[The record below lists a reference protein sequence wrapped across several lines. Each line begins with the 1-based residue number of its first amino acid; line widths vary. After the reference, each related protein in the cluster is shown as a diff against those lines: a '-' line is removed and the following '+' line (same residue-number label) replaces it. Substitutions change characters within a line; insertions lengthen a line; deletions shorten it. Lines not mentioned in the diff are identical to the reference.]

1 MKLRPYHFWLFLF
14 GLIYYLILPA
24 FVIASRIWK
33 EYPGIDLLYSYYK
46 DEYLLGYFFLVLIIT
61 IPFFIGAYLP
71 YCDYREQSSPVQQ
84 IIIGSRSLFIITLPM
99 FFYSQYVIWTNR
111 SYMFQGYL
119 ADIEAP
125 FIGTIATINMIF
137 LFVFLYN
144 KNGEYSS
151 KTDVILTLILLELC
165 VVSLGL
171 GTRMY
176 VLVSLFSVLIYLL
189 DKQAIALKKM
199 MLGLS
204 VIIVFLMAVGIW
216 RLGDTDITLDQLIY
230 IGIAE
235 PTFTWISAISMY
247 DLNELPLIA
256 FPYNFISSFINFIPS
271 SVLSDKSE
279 LISDL
284 SLNYDAPL
292 GATNILLSLIANFGV
307 LGSMIALFCLG
318 FFLSLIRLHWQTAF
332 GLSYYYC
339 VCGIIPFQLFR
350 DDMGIVN
357 KQIFSNLLFVPM
369 IIFFIHRFFVGYK
382 IQSMSLE

>member
-1 MKLRPYHFWLFLF
+1 M
-14 GLIYYLILPA
+14 
-24 FVIASRIWK
+24 
-33 EYPGIDLLYSYYK
+33 
-46 DEYLLGYFFLVLIIT
+46 
-61 IPFFIGAYLP
+61 
-71 YCDYREQSSPVQQ
+71 
-84 IIIGSRSLFIITLPM
+84 
-99 FFYSQYVIWTNR
+99 
-111 SYMFQGYL
+111 
-119 ADIEAP
+119 
-125 FIGTIATINMIF
+125 
-137 LFVFLYN
+137 
-144 KNGEYSS
+144 
-151 KTDVILTLILLELC
+151 
-165 VVSLGL
+165 
-171 GTRMY
+171 
-176 VLVSLFSVLIYLL
+176 
-189 DKQAIALKKM
+189 
-199 MLGLS
+199 
-204 VIIVFLMAVGIW
+204 
-216 RLGDTDITLDQLIY
+216 GDTNITYEQMIY